1 MMSDWNEYQYVHP
14 SFRHSLAPVEVTGP
28 VFLYE
33 LNQRSHTVVPT
44 STPTST
50 ATSTNTT
57 AKAAATSA
65 QTQPQAQA
73 PTAFLQSLQNF
84 LELDIPL
91 IPMIRSQSGR
101 QHNDS
106 QVQAR
111 LDALKIN
118 ICDPVYE
125 PLRAVLMEQAVNA
138 SRWIRNYFIHGR
150 DVVVASPEHF
160 VQLMEGWERDPC
172 LDRVGRKTK

>member
-1 MMSDWNEYQYVHP
+1 MMSDSNEYQYVHP
-14 SFRHSLAPVEVTGP
+14 SFRRSLAPVTVTGP

-33 LNQRSHTVVPT
+33 VNQLSHTVVPT

-50 ATSTNTT
+50 TT
-57 AKAAATSA
+57 TTTKAAATSA

-73 PTAFLQSLQNF
+73 PTEFLQSLQSF
-84 LELDIPL
+84 LDLDMPL
-91 IPMIRSQSGR
+91 NPMIWFRPGR

-111 LDALKIN
+111 LEALKIN

-125 PLRAVLMEQAVNA
+125 PLHTVLMEQAVNA

-160 VQLMEGWERDPC
+160 VQLMESWERDPC